1 MIPRLPKFAIHRR
14 QTLLPLLTALL
25 LLGHALANTAHARD
39 MTGKA
44 GVGVQVDA
52 QNVPRLVFRYWRTNS
67 AIELLAAWPSRTA
80 QWPAD
85 SKLSDLPVAS
95 RPTADGNVMQ
105 HYFYEQRQPIRIA
118 LGFLYRIGD
127 APRASLAIGVRPWLQ
142 IDKRNFRWRSENPGE
157 VPLVDPPFQDKDGT
171 AVAPQEVTFWNYG
184 VELPL
189 QAEAFLTDNFSLQG
203 YVSINATLG
212 VPVDEKTALSNPL
225 AARADANTF
234 TLSTAGAFSG
244 GAGFCFYF

>member
-1 MIPRLPKFAIHRR
+1 MIPRLPQFATDPLR
-14 QTLLPLLTALL
+14 TLLRLFCPLLVLVAAGTNWAY
-25 LLGHALANTAHARD
+25 ARD

-52 QNVPRLVFRYWRTNS
+52 QQVPRLVFRYWRTNS
-67 AIELLAAWPSRTA
+67 AIELLAAWPSMTA

-85 SKLSDLPVAS
+85 SKLADLPVAT
-95 RPTADGNVMQ
+95 RHTKDGDVLQ
-105 HYFYEQRQPIRIA
+105 HYFYEQRQPIRVA
-118 LGFLYRIGD
+118 LGFLVRIGD

-142 IDKRNFRWRSENPGE
+142 IDKRNIRWRLGGE
-157 VPLVDPPFQDKDGT
+157 RDRVTVDPPFTDAKGK
-171 AVAPQEVTFWNYG
+171 VAPEEITFWNYG

-203 YVSINATLG
+203 YVSINATFG
-212 VPVDEKTALSNPL
+212 APVDDKTALSNPL
-225 AARADANTF
+225 AGRAGANTF
-234 TLSTAGAFSG
+234 TLSTAGAFGG